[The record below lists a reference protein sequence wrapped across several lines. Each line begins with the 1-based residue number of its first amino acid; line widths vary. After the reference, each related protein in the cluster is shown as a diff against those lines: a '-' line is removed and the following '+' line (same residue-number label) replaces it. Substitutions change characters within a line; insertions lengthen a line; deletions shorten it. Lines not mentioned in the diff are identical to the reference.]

1 MKAFA
6 HEELFKLDG
15 DVPLVRAVPYGV
27 QHILAMFVA
36 NLAPIVIV
44 AGVAGLGAEQT
55 GTLIQSAMLIAGIG
69 TLIQLFPLWRIGSGL
84 PIVMGIS
91 FTFVTVLC
99 GVVATYGYSTAIGA
113 IMVGGVIEG
122 VLGLFA
128 KYWRRIIS
136 PIVAAVVV
144 TSIGFSLLGVGAES
158 FGGGSGAEDFA
169 SFENLLLGTVS
180 LVACLVFQVMAKGKT
195 KQLSVLFGLVIGY
208 AVAVLMGRV
217 DFGGFADLQLFAL
230 PQLMPFTPEF
240 NVGAIVSV
248 TLIFLVSA
256 TETIGD
262 TSALA
267 LVGLNRDVRER
278 ELSGSIACDGFVS
291 TLSAC
296 FGCLPITSF
305 SQNVG
310 LVAMTKVVNRK
321 AIATGAV
328 IMVLAAFLPVI
339 SAVFSSLPEA
349 VLGGCTIMMFGNI
362 IVSGFQMIARAGF
375 TQRNITIAALS
386 LAVGI
391 GFTQVSALFGN
402 FPELVQSVFAQ
413 NCVAVVFLVA
423 VVANLALPKRGRD
436 RRGCARSVRRG
447 CGRSTCGGRP
457 SRGRVRRS
465 HGTQRGRLPH
475 RRLRQRRPCAPSPR
489 PQGGLPPQP
498 SRRTRRTTSR
508 LARFRELG
516 RLQDQ
521 ADAQHA
527 KRQDGCRD
535 QPGLLHARAP
545 SLRNDR
551 TQHTEATLRKPCAC
565 LFAC

>member
-6 HEELFKLDG
+6 QEELFKLDG
-15 DVPLVRAVPYGV
+15 DIPLLHAVPYGI

-44 AGVAGLGAEQT
+44 AGVAGLGADQT

-69 TLIQLFPLWRIGSGL
+69 TLIQLFPLWRVGSGL

-99 GVVATYGYSTAIGA
+99 GIVATYGYSTAIGA
-113 IMVGGVIEG
+113 IMVGGIIEG

-144 TSIGFSLLGVGAES
+144 TSIGFSLMSVGATS
-158 FGGGSGAEDFA
+158 FGGGSGAADFG
-169 SFENLLLGTVS
+169 SPQNLLLGSIS
-180 LVACLVFQVMAKGKT
+180 LVSCLVFQVMAKGKT

-208 AVAVLMGRV
+208 VAAVFMNAV
-217 DFGGFADLQLFAL
+217 DFSGFANLQLFAL
-230 PQLMPFTPEF
+230 PQFMPFTPEF
-240 NVGAIVSV
+240 NIGAIVSV

-262 TSALA
+262 TSALTM
-267 LVGLNRDVRER
+267 VGLNREVKEK
-278 ELSGSIACDGFVS
+278 ELTGSIACDGFVS

-310 LVAMTKVVNRK
+310 LVAMTKVVNRR

-328 IMVLAAFLPVI
+328 IMILAAFLPVI
-339 SAVFSSLPEA
+339 SALFSSLPEA

-391 GFTQVSALFGN
+391 GFTQVADLFAT

-423 VVANLALPKRGRD
+423 VVANLVLPKEM
-436 RRGCARSVRRG
+436 AV
-447 CGRSTCGGRP
+447 GG
-457 SRGRVRRS
+457 
-465 HGTQRGRLPH
+465 
-475 RRLRQRRPCAPSPR
+475 A
-489 PQGGLPPQP
+489 
-498 SRRTRRTTSR
+498 
-508 LARFRELG
+508 
-516 RLQDQ
+516 
-521 ADAQHA
+521 ADAQREGA
-527 KRQDGCRD
+527 SQARQDEIPIAEDDERLS
-535 QPGLLHARAP
+535 PA
-545 SLRNDR
+545 
-551 TQHTEATLRKPCAC
+551 
-565 LFAC
+565 

>member
-262 TSALA
+262 TSALV

-391 GFTQVSALFGN
+391 GFTQASALFAV
-402 FPELVQSVFAQ
+402 FPGIVQSVFAQ

-423 VVANLALPKRGRD
+423 VVANLVLPRD
-436 RRGCARSVRRG
+436 AEAGDAPPAASAEAAGAAPAEDVPVEAV
-447 CGRSTCGGRP
+447 SAEAT
-457 SRGRVRRS
+457 
-465 HGTQRGRLPH
+465 
-475 RRLRQRRPCAPSPR
+475 APSEAGPA
-489 PQGGLPPQP
+489 PATAAAAPVCAVPASAGGP
-498 SRRTRRTTSR
+498 
-508 LARFRELG
+508 AAAAVA
-516 RLQDQ
+516 
-521 ADAQHA
+521 ADAADDEQA
-527 KRQDGCRD
+527 SA
-535 QPGLLHARAP
+535 L
-545 SLRNDR
+545 S
-551 TQHTEATLRKPCAC
+551 
-565 LFAC
+565 

>member
-1 MKAFA
+1 MKQFDAKN
-6 HEELFKLDG
+6 LLVLDG
-15 DVPLVRAVPYGV
+15 DVPLLRVVPYGI

-44 AGVAGLGAEQT
+44 AGVAGLGGEQT

-69 TLIQLFPLWRIGSGL
+69 TLIQLFPLGRIGSGL

-99 GVVATYGYSTAIGA
+99 GIVATYGYGAAIGA
-113 IMVGGVIEG
+113 IMVGGIIEG

-144 TSIGFSLLGVGAES
+144 TSIGFSLLGVGATS
-158 FGGGSGAEDFA
+158 FGGGSGAADFG
-169 SFENLLLGTVS
+169 SPQNLILGTIS
-180 LVACLVFQVMAKGKT
+180 LVSCLVFQVFAKGKS

-208 AVAVLMGRV
+208 VVAVCMGAV
-217 DFGGFADLQLFAL
+217 DFGGFQNLQLFAL
-230 PQLMPFTPEF
+230 PQFMPFTPEF

-267 LVGLNRDVRER
+267 MVGLNREVKEK

-291 TLSAC
+291 SLSAC

-328 IMVLAAFLPVI
+328 IMVLAAFLPAI

-375 TQRNITIAALS
+375 SQRNILIAALS
-386 LAVGI
+386 LAIGI
-391 GFTQVSALFGN
+391 GFTQVSTLFAI

-423 VVANLALPKRGRD
+423 VVANLVLPRD
-436 RRGCARSVRRG
+436 VQVVGEEGKESPVEDVSPP
-447 CGRSTCGGRP
+447 STEKPEATVSSAGDG
-457 SRGRVRRS
+457 SAES
-465 HGTQRGRLPH
+465 
-475 RRLRQRRPCAPSPR
+475 SPR
-489 PQGGLPPQP
+489 DDKAA
-498 SRRTRRTTSR
+498 
-508 LARFRELG
+508 LAG
-516 RLQDQ
+516 
-521 ADAQHA
+521 A
-527 KRQDGCRD
+527 
-535 QPGLLHARAP
+535 
-545 SLRNDR
+545 
-551 TQHTEATLRKPCAC
+551 
-565 LFAC
+565 